1 MAARLETLDPGTP
14 VFCGELRVGDV
25 RGVFA
30 EGESKLAEYLV
41 IRWDSRDAD
50 VLVATRDVDSIDT
63 RGVILQGS
71 DPQAYESLATY
82 EPQDHPTIRK
92 IH

>member
-14 VFCGELRVGDV
+14 VFCGEQRVGEI

-30 EGESKLAEYLV
+30 EGDAKLAEYIAV
-41 IRWDSRDAD
+41 YWQERNAA
-50 VLVATRDVDSIDT
+50 VLVATRDVERIDDG
-63 RGVILQGS
+63 GVFLQGS
-71 DPQAYESLATY
+71 DPQAYDSLATF
-82 EPQDHPTIRK
+82 EITDHPTIRK